1 MAAKTDRASKYA
13 HVSKSFVERHLWRQ
27 MLQTM
32 ERFRHPLAVDL
43 VSSEGYRL
51 ALKFCGPQKDKSS
64 GRLSVN
70 FCIAIFNFPI
80 EGLFPMGSAVIS
92 ISRSPLT
99 MVDPWNH

>member
-1 MAAKTDRASKYA
+1 MALKGA
-13 HVSKSFVERHLWRQ
+13 
-27 MLQTM
+27 
-32 ERFRHPLAVDL
+32 
-43 VSSEGYRL
+43 RL